1 MGSLTKMNLTEQGE
15 YLVNDLSRRYGVSV
29 DAVTTLLQAVLNG
42 NGTMAQF
49 SHPELGGGGQWMQ
62 GGMTMVGDMFN
73 YQLKTLVNG
82 LCAELS
88 QQLASQTLIKPL
100 PVTPGGSY
108 AVSSGNNWW
117 PPELGYPS
125 ASGSQNQ
132 MRYAY
137 FSDKRRLAL
146 QINGQLSVYDTQDHY
161 ISGFSQ
167 QQSVGGSVLFNS
179 QYGTV
184 DVLRLPLI
192 QGLGTLSNP
201 SNAPNSFDSSNN
213 LSNPPSSTSYSSNS
227 SGSGIESDIFGKI
240 ERLAELKQKGI
251 LSEEDFLN
259 KKAELLAR
267 L

>member
-1 MGSLTKMNLTEQGE
+1 MNLTEQGE

-49 SHPELGGGGQWMQ
+49 SHPELGGSGQWMQ

-82 LCAELS
+82 LCSELS

-100 PVTPGGSY
+100 PVASGGGY
-108 AVSSGNNWW
+108 GMSSGNNWW
-117 PPELGYPS
+117 PSELGYPS

-146 QINGQLSVYDTQDHY
+146 QINGQLSVYDTQDHA

-167 QQSVGGSVLFNS
+167 QQGSGGSVLFNS

-184 DVLRLPLI
+184 DVLRLPLLR
-192 QGLGTLSNP
+192 GSGTL
-201 SNAPNSFDSSNN
+201 PNSSNVSYSPDSSNN
-213 LSNPPSSTSYSSNS
+213 SSNLPPAES
-227 SGSGIESDIFGKI
+227 FSDSAAESDIFGKI

-251 LSEEDFLN
+251 LSEEEFLK